1 MTSDIVKRPYH
12 SPLRRAQAEA
22 TRSRVLES
30 GLRLFSRQGYA
41 ATTIAEIAREA
52 GVVPE
57 TIYSIFRTKRAIVD
71 GLIADAAPREI
82 VASME
87 EGWASKAGD
96 PAAQLA
102 FLARF
107 STAFW
112 ARNDTLAAVFR
123 QGTGDAEIGEE
134 WSKRQA
140 ARRAGFAAA
149 IAGWPAAVL
158 RPKLTHHRAADVIWA
173 LASEEL
179 FHLLV
184 RERGWSVARFRQWLT
199 DALQRDL
206 LADPPGGA

>member
-1 MTSDIVKRPYH
+1 
-12 SPLRRAQAEA
+12 
-22 TRSRVLES
+22 
-30 GLRLFSRQGYA
+30 
-41 ATTIAEIAREA
+41 
-52 GVVPE
+52 
-57 TIYSIFRTKRAIVD
+57 
-71 GLIADAAPREI
+71 
-82 VASME
+82 ME

-158 RPKLTHHRAADVIWA
+158 RPKRLRTTAAADVTIFPCRVNPAHFDGSESCLQKAVPSAASRTIGTGWLRARSGIRLQSWPSHDVLHGTPSRAPAWA
-173 LASEEL
+173 VGSAPEPDFTVSSTRYLTCGPNLQCTGCSYQRPDSSRSLIVHTVPASAVE
-179 FHLLV
+179 HHDP
-184 RERGWSVARFRQWLT
+184 WSSDSFLRR
-199 DALQRDL
+199 
-206 LADPPGGA
+206 

>member
-1 MTSDIVKRPYH
+1 MASDIVKRPYH

-22 TRSRVLES
+22 TRSKVLDS
-30 GLRLFSRQGYA
+30 GLRLFAQQGYA

-57 TIYSIFRTKRAIVD
+57 TVYSIFRTKRAIVD
-71 GLIADAAPREI
+71 GLIADAAPPAI
-82 VASME
+82 VASMQE
-87 EGWASKAGD
+87 ALASKADD

-102 FLARF
+102 FIARF
-107 STAFW
+107 STEFW
-112 ARNDTLAAVFR
+112 VRNDTLAAVFR

-134 WSKRQA
+134 WSRRQA

-149 IAGWPAAVL
+149 IAGWPGAVL
-158 RPKLTHHRAADVIWA
+158 RPTLSHDRAADVIWA

-184 RERGWSVARFRQWLT
+184 GERGWSVPRFREWLT

-206 LADPPGGA
+206 LADPPAPA